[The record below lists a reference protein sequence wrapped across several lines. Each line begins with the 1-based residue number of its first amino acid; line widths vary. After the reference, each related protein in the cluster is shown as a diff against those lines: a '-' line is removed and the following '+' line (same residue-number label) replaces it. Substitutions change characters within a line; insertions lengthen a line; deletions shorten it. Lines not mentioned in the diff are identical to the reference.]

1 MNLTQFV
8 IITSYFVCAY
18 ALIMNIT
25 LMVESEDDIVDG
37 NSLASLNEGAGVNFF
52 FVGYRTQLLKQLMS
66 TQIKCF
72 QYSQMLP

>member
-1 MNLTQFV
+1 MNLTRFA
-8 IITSYFVCAY
+8 IITSYFVCTY

-52 FVGYRTQLLKQLMS
+52 FWDIERNYYNIMV
-66 TQIKCF
+66 IKNC
-72 QYSQMLP
+72 YI